1 MTSCCGRRSSRAPHC
16 LRWPLARFVCSPARL
31 RARALTLAVQVP
43 FSRSFSEEEVTAR
56 WRALL
61 FDKKISKQAAIR
73 MGNAERVPRPPP
85 RIGDDLPT
93 LMAAWRSARVAAG
106 LPVGA
111 ATPAGEPPT
120 FSEVRILRFTAHA
133 CFWRLTAATQ
143 AEDALLAQG
152 PLCLLLDPSWHPSN
166 HDARVEAATQ
176 RRRDNA
182 QLRHLERASRAAT
195 DRAAKGALATVRGMK
210 LRYLMRK
217 TEVRSPG

>member
-1 MTSCCGRRSSRAPHC
+1 MTSCCGKRSSRAPRW
-16 LRWPLARFVCSPARL
+16 LRWLLARCVCSSARL
-31 RARALTLAVQVP
+31 RSRALTLALQVP
-43 FSRSFSEEEVTAR
+43 FSRNFSEEEVTAR

-61 FDKKISKQAAIR
+61 FDKRVSKQAAIR
-73 MGNAERVPRPPP
+73 MGNAERVPLPPP

-93 LMAAWRSARVAAG
+93 IMAAYRSARAAAG
-106 LPVGA
+106 VPGSVA
-111 ATPAGEPPT
+111 PPADEPPT